1 MNRDLLYGM
10 VKAIRKYAETL
21 ANWDESNLD
30 SSDWKDCISDI
41 SVMLIAVEKYIM
53 YGKDE

>member
-10 VKAIRKYAETL
+10 VKAIREYATL
-21 ANWDESNLD
+21 LSNWDECYLD
-30 SSDWKDCISDI
+30 GLDWRDCISDI
-41 SVMLIAVEKYIM
+41 ATMLIAIEKYIM